1 MADDTPTAS
10 TDAPAPAAGGFE
22 PITSQEAADAYVAA
36 HLPADYEQALS
47 RAAELESQ
55 LADSERARLALQVSA
70 STGVP
75 AESLTGSTRE
85 ELEASAQALLAW
97 RDATTP
103 KKTTPKLRQ
112 PGLRSGSS
120 PQKEPPSPKAAAAA
134 ALRRMRGAE

>member
-10 TDAPAPAAGGFE
+10 ADASAPAGGFE

-47 RAAELESQ
+47 RTAELESK

-103 KKTTPKLRQ
+103 KKPAPKLRQ

-120 PQKEPPSPKAAAAA
+120 PQQEPPSPKAAAAA